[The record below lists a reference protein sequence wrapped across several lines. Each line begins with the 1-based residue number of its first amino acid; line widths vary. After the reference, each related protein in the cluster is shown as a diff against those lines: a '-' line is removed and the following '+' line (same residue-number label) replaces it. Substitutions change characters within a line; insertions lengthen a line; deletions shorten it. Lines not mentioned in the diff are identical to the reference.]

1 MRRTL
6 NDFKPKLELTAKLLF
21 VVWLKRCNT
30 PFGEATDATA
40 SRRRGAFCT
49 RPTAVRRP
57 PKRPTKGGVGGREK
71 AFVAREVLRR
81 RSPFTHVTAHTRVLH
96 NMRRTLNDFKPKLE
110 LTAKLLFVVWLKR
123 CNTPFGEAT
132 DATASRRRGAFCTRP
147 APRLPTQ
154 RRLSPV
160 R

>member
-1 MRRTL
+1 MNMRRTL

-71 AFVAREVLRR
+71 LSSLERCCDGVR
-81 RSPFTHVTAHTRVLH
+81 RSRMLLHTHVCYTT
-96 NMRRTLNDFKPKLE
+96 
-110 LTAKLLFVVWLKR
+110 
-123 CNTPFGEAT
+123 C
-132 DATASRRRGAFCTRP
+132 GA
-147 APRLPTQ
+147 L
-154 RRLSPV
+154 
-160 R
+160 